1 MSSNKI
7 QRLALGVGAAAAA
20 LAVSTGVAATASAE
34 PIGPNGPASK
44 PGYCAVVNT
53 DSNGNETVEYV
64 PTGTRMGLSYCGS
77 DGEWHFGWLVD
88 ARATDTGPAT
98 GGVKGG
104 TKDGAVDGVLTAAK

>member
-1 MSSNKI
+1 MSSKMF
-7 QRLALGVGAAAAA
+7 QRITLGAGAVAAA
-20 LAVSTGVAATASAE
+20 LAVSTGVAATASAQ

-44 PGYCAVVNT
+44 PGHCAIVNT

-88 ARATDTGPAT
+88 AAVAPT
-98 GGVKGG
+98 GGGKPGG
-104 TKDGAVDGVLTAAK
+104 VHGGVNGGVLTATR

>member
-1 MSSNKI
+1 MSSKMI
-7 QRLALGVGAAAAA
+7 QRLALGAGAAAAV

-53 DSNGNETVEYV
+53 DSNGNETVSYV
-64 PTGTRMGLSYCGS
+64 PTGSRVGLSYCGA
-77 DGEWHFGWLVD
+77 DGEWHLGWLVD
-88 ARATDTGPAT
+88 GRAVAPT

-104 TKDGAVDGVLTAAK
+104 ANVGATPVLTVAK